1 MAIDLEHQEAAEVLV
16 SMLPLLNRLVST
28 RLRQAV
34 TDETSLSQMRVLR
47 ELSDKSITLSELAE
61 RRFVTRQAA
70 SLQVQG
76 LVEKGWVRRIPH
88 ATDRRQAILQIT
100 DEGLA
105 HWLEARHALVDY
117 FADLFE
123 QLTPDEFGAVRE
135 ALPALSDILTHSRDR
150 QQLAAQGAP
159 S

>member
-1 MAIDLEHQEAAEVLV
+1 MIDIEHQEVAELLV

-76 LVEKGWVRRIPH
+76 LVEKGWVRRVPH
-88 ATDRRQAILQIT
+88 ATDRRQALLEIT

-105 HWLEARHALVDY
+105 HWLEARHALVEY
-117 FADLFE
+117 FASLFE
-123 QLTPDEFGAVRE
+123 RFTPDEFAAIQE
-135 ALPALSDILTHSRDR
+135 ALPALSLILIRSKDD
-150 QQLAAQGAP
+150 QQLAAQAASP
-159 S
+159 